1 MAVPQTRPP
10 GTDVPEPVLRIRDL
24 WIRFRTPGR
33 RTTAVSGIDLEVGR
47 GEILGVVG
55 ETGCG
60 KTVTGLSVL
69 GLLPETAEVTA
80 AELNLLGRD
89 LRALSDDDWRRLR
102 GTDVAMVFQ
111 NPSGS
116 FNPVFTIGAQ
126 MRDVL
131 RQHERVKGAAA
142 DARIREVLTACA
154 MPDPDRVMR
163 SYPHQLSG
171 GMLQRAMLGLAL
183 LCRPR
188 LLIADEPTTAL
199 DVTIA
204 AQILELILRL
214 QREMGFSV
222 LFITHDLGVVRRVCG
237 RVAVLYAGR
246 VVETAPTRELF
257 RAPQHPYTRGLIAA
271 VPRTQRVAGA
281 LATIPGS
288 VPPDPGAVEGCAFRD
303 RCELAIE
310 RCARERP
317 ELRLLGSG
325 WVACHVAGEQAAG
338 QTDGDG
344 QADEQGQAD
353 GDGRT

>member
-1 MAVPQTRPP
+1 MAVDVEARVQAPQSSA
-10 GTDVPEPVLRIRDL
+10 VLRIRDL
-24 WIRFRTPGR
+24 RIRFRTPGR
-33 RTTAVSGIDLEVGR
+33 RTTAVAGIDLDIEA

-69 GLLPETAEVTA
+69 GLLPETAELEA
-80 AELNLLGRD
+80 AELRLLGRD
-89 LRALSDDDWRRLR
+89 LLTLSPGDWQALR

-111 NPSGS
+111 NPTNS
-116 FNPVFTIGAQ
+116 FNPVFTIGSQ

-131 RQHERVKGAAA
+131 AQHEGLKGRAA
-142 DARIREVLTACA
+142 DERIAEVLASCA
-154 MPDPDRVMR
+154 LPDPARVTR

-171 GMLQRAMLGLAL
+171 GMLQRAMLGMAL
-183 LCRPR
+183 LSRPR

-204 AQILELILRL
+204 AQILELILGL

-222 LFITHDLGVVRRVCG
+222 MFITHDLGVVRRVCG

-246 VVETAPTRELF
+246 VVEAAPTAALF
-257 RAPQHPYTRGLIAA
+257 RDPQHPYTRGLIAA
-271 VPRTQRVAGA
+271 VPRARRGAGT

-288 VPPDPGAVEGCAFRD
+288 VPPDPGIIEGCAFRD
-303 RCELAIE
+303 RCPLAIE

-317 ELRLLGSG
+317 LLRRLGDG
-325 WVACHVAGEQAAG
+325 QVACHVAGEEDV
-338 QTDGDG
+338 T
-344 QADEQGQAD
+344 
-353 GDGRT
+353 

>member
-1 MAVPQTRPP
+1 MA
-10 GTDVPEPVLRIRDL
+10 EPVLRIRDL
-24 WIRFRTPGR
+24 RIRFRTPGR
-33 RTTAVSGIDLEVGR
+33 RTTAVAGIDLDVEE

-69 GLLPETAEVTA
+69 GLLPKTAEVEA
-80 AELNLLGRD
+80 DELRLLGRD
-89 LRALSDDDWRRLR
+89 LRTLNEREWRELR

-111 NPSGS
+111 NPTNS
-116 FNPVFTIGAQ
+116 FNPVFTIGDQ
-126 MRDVL
+126 LRDVL
-131 RQHERVKGAAA
+131 KEHEGLKGSAA
-142 DARIREVLTACA
+142 DARIREVLVSCA
-154 MPDPDRVMR
+154 MSDPDRVTG

-171 GMLQRAMLGLAL
+171 GMLQRAMLGLSL
-183 LCRPR
+183 LSRPR

-204 AQILELILRL
+204 AQILELILQL

-222 LFITHDLGVVRRVCG
+222 LFITHDLGVVRRVCN

-246 VVETAPTRELF
+246 VVETSPTSELF
-257 RAPQHPYTRGLIAA
+257 REPKHPYTRGLIAA
-271 VPRTQRVAGA
+271 VPRTQRGAGT

-310 RCARERP
+310 RCAVERP
-317 ELRLLGSG
+317 PLRPVGNVAE
-325 WVACHVAGEQAAG
+325 VACHVA
-338 QTDGDG
+338 
-344 QADEQGQAD
+344 DEKEA
-353 GDGRT
+353 T

>member
-1 MAVPQTRPP
+1 MGAPNETHAGLAP
-10 GTDVPEPVLRIRDL
+10 DEAVLRIRDL
-24 WIRFRTPGR
+24 RIRFRTPGR
-33 RTTAVSGIDLEVGR
+33 RTTAVTGIDLDVGQ

-69 GLLPETAEVTA
+69 GLLPETAEVEAT
-80 AELNLLGRD
+80 ELRLLGQD
-89 LRALSDDDWRRLR
+89 LLALDDARWRELR

-111 NPSGS
+111 NPTSS
-116 FNPVFTIGAQ
+116 FNPVFTIGSQ

-131 RQHERVKGAAA
+131 AQHERLKGAEA
-142 DARIREVLTACA
+142 DRRIHEVLASCS

-183 LCRPR
+183 MSRPR

-204 AQILELILRL
+204 AQILELLREL

-222 LFITHDLGVVRRVCG
+222 LFITHDLGVVRRICN

-246 VVETAPTRELF
+246 VVETAPTRALF
-257 RAPQHPYTRGLIAA
+257 DRPQHPYTRGLIAA
-271 VPRTQRVAGA
+271 VPRAHRDAAT

-288 VPPDPGAVEGCAFRD
+288 VPPDPGAVKGCAFRD
-303 RCELAIE
+303 RCQLAIE
-310 RCARERP
+310 RCATERP
-317 ELRLLGSG
+317 LLRELSANHRA
-325 WVACHVAGEQAAG
+325 ACHVAGE
-338 QTDGDG
+338 
-344 QADEQGQAD
+344 
-353 GDGRT
+353 RTS